1 MMGGLAY
8 MTGLPDRP
16 LRAGSSVVDIMG
28 GTFAAVAI
36 LAALRSRES
45 TGRGMLVTSA
55 LFESTAYLVAQH
67 MAQFEITGEAP
78 PPMSVKRPAWGV
90 YDIFETAGGGRLF
103 IGVVTDTQWEAFCRD
118 FGLVDLFEDSR
129 LRTNG
134 QRAKERAWLIPRLN
148 ELTREHPQE
157 ELAARLEAIGMPF
170 APIAK
175 PWDLLDDP
183 HLNASG
189 GLLETRARGKTIRV
203 PALPVSLDG
212 ERLAKRADPPRV
224 GEHAR
229 ELLESLGC
237 SQRGNRQPAR
247 PRYSRAAP
255 ALTHHR
261 GGVMKLKAV
270 LAGIA
275 AAGIAFAAAAQE
287 RPPYGTEVTLDQ
299 AKKIAAGANAESKKN
314 GWRMAIAVVDNHGF
328 LVYYER
334 MDDTQTGSIDVAID
348 KAKAAAMYRRP
359 TKAFEDGIAK
369 GRNRA
374 ARVARCH
381 PDRRRHSDHGRRK
394 SHRRSRRE
402 RRATQIRTGPR
413 QRQASRLSR
422 SSGQPHPPARHGTTT
437 FRGAPCTNASTLSM
451 S

>member
-1 MMGGLAY
+1 MLPLEGVRVVEFAHMVMGPSCGLVLADLGAEVIKIEPLKGDNTRRLEHAGSGFFPVFNRNKKSLAVDLQHPEGKKIVLKLLSTADVLTENFRPGALDKLGFSYARLNEDNPRLIYCSLKGFLHGPYEHRPALDEVTQMMGGLAY

-28 GTFAAVAI
+28 GTFGAVAI

-45 TGRGMLVTSA
+45 SGRGMQVTSA

-103 IGVVTDTQWEAFCRD
+103 IGVVTDTQWEVFCREFNEESLGKD
-118 FGLVDLFEDSR
+118 PR
-129 LRTNG
+129 LKTNG
-134 QRAKERAWLIPRLN
+134 QRVKERAWLIPRLN
-148 ELTREHPQE
+148 ELTRRHSQG
-157 ELAARLEAIGMPF
+157 ELAAKLETIGMPF

-212 ERLAKRADPPRV
+212 ERLRKRADPPCI

-237 SQRGNRQPAR
+237 SPEEIDGLRDRGIV
-247 PRYSRAAP
+247 
-255 ALTHHR
+255 AL
-261 GGVMKLKAV
+261 
-270 LAGIA
+270 
-275 AAGIAFAAAAQE
+275 
-287 RPPYGTEVTLDQ
+287 P
-299 AKKIAAGANAESKKN
+299 
-314 GWRMAIAVVDNHGF
+314 
-328 LVYYER
+328 
-334 MDDTQTGSIDVAID
+334 
-348 KAKAAAMYRRP
+348 
-359 TKAFEDGIAK
+359 
-369 GRNRA
+369 
-374 ARVARCH
+374 
-381 PDRRRHSDHGRRK
+381 
-394 SHRRSRRE
+394 
-402 RRATQIRTGPR
+402 
-413 QRQASRLSR
+413 
-422 SSGQPHPPARHGTTT
+422 
-437 FRGAPCTNASTLSM
+437 
-451 S
+451 